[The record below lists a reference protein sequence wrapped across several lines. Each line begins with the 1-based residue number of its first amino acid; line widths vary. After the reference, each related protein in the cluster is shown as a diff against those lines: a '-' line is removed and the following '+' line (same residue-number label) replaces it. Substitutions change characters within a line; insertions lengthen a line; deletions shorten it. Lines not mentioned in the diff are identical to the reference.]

1 MYVQLSCFAYSTY
14 CFFEVL
20 VLVAAVASKVLFSCV
35 GNSQTIGYF
44 IFYRSSQILSICW
57 IIAGSLS
64 QFFRFVPVHPRRSEI
79 STISSFHYWAKSGTV
94 GKL

>member
-20 VLVAAVASKVLFSCV
+20 VLVAVVASKALFSCV

-44 IFYRSSQILSICW
+44 IFYRPSQILSICW
-57 IIAGSLS
+57 ITAGSLS